1 MEPIEKAP
9 LYRVWG
15 TDKVAYGPMELPAL
29 VQWIQSG
36 RVTPDSWLLFE
47 ASNQWQ
53 RAADLPE
60 LKAVFGF
67 QPGTLSPASGQ
78 AAPARRASQVN
89 PASLRHIKLFA
100 NMTDAQLESFVLYL
114 ETVRF
119 PQYSHIFRQ
128 GDHGDSMYLVF
139 EGEVRALAIVEG
151 KESTL
156 GPISVGEW
164 FGEIS
169 LLDQGPRSVDIIADQ
184 DSVLL
189 KLSSAAFERMLREAP
204 ALAMPLVLALGRTVV
219 ERLRRATKRYVDSV
233 RFIRTSG
240 TPR

>member
-1 MEPIEKAP
+1 MERIEKSQ

-15 TDKVAYGPMELPAL
+15 TDKVVYGPLDLPAL
-29 VQWIQSG
+29 MQWIQTG
-36 RVTPDSWLLFE
+36 RVTLHTWVLLE

-53 RAADLPE
+53 KAADLPE
-60 LKAVFGF
+60 LIAAFGSHLATPSPGSPHAAAV
-67 QPGTLSPASGQ
+67 
-78 AAPARRASQVN
+78 RRASQVA
-89 PASLRHIKLFA
+89 PDPLRQIKLFA
-100 NMTDAQLESFVLYL
+100 NLTDAQLESFVLYL
-114 ETVRF
+114 EKVRF
-119 PQYSHIFRQ
+119 PQFSHIVRQ
-128 GDHGDSMYLVF
+128 GDHGDAMYLVL

-156 GPISVGEW
+156 GTMRAGEW

-184 DSVLL
+184 DSVLF

-204 ALAMPLVLALGRTVV
+204 ALAMPLVLALSRTVV
-219 ERLRRATKRYVDSV
+219 DRLRRATKRYVDSV

-240 TPR
+240 MA